1 MADSLLTPPALP
13 PLPPATAAL
22 VARAQALTWA
32 EARHA
37 AFPAPGAA
45 ADYASFLLS
54 HADESLLWLG
64 VADVP
69 LLNDAAAAL
78 LADATA
84 ALLDAARRRGDDG
97 VGSLHSYGA
106 EMDVFFPRL
115 LGEIA
120 AAVEPLY
127 RLLYREGAVGID
139 AAPAAGARAR
149 GLVTHSSHAI
159 GYGLEGQRE
168 LKLKLHV
175 DDSRLTVNLCLGRP
189 GFTGGCARAHAPRRR
204 ESSDPL
210 PSPLSHAQAPS
221 STLRAS
227 RSCASRRLPRRS
239 AACPLAPRRARCAP
253 PATRAARC
261 CTSAATRT
269 AP

>member
-1 MADSLLTPPALP
+1 MSTSSAAASLVASLAPPA
-13 PLPPATAAL
+13 AAL
-22 VARAQALTWA
+22 VQRAQALTWA

-37 AFPAPGAA
+37 AVPAPGAA
-45 ADYASFLLS
+45 ADYAGFLLA

-69 LLNDAAAAL
+69 VLNDGAAAL

-97 VGSLHSYGA
+97 VGTLHSYGA
-106 EMDVFFPRL
+106 EMANFFPRL

-127 RLLYREGAVGID
+127 RLLFREGAAGVE
-139 AAPAAGARAR
+139 AAPAEGARAR

-159 GYGLEGQRE
+159 GYGLAGQRE

-189 GFTGGCARAHAPRRR
+189 GFTGERQAHARA
-204 ESSDPL
+204 
-210 PSPLSHAQAPS
+210 
-221 STLRAS
+221 
-227 RSCASRRLPRRS
+227 
-239 AACPLAPRRARCAP
+239 RARARAP
-253 PATRAARC
+253 VRAHG
-261 CTSAATRT
+261 
-269 AP
+269 

>member
-1 MADSLLTPPALP
+1 MASSYLSDVATAPRPALP
-13 PLPPATAAL
+13 SLPPASAAL

-45 ADYASFLLS
+45 ADYASFLLAQ
-54 HADESLLWLG
+54 ADESLLWLG

-127 RLLYREGAVGID
+127 RLMFREGAAGVD

-189 GFTGGCARAHAPRRR
+189 GFTGGCEGGRAACARAARRAGAH
-204 ESSDPL
+204 D
-210 PSPLSHAQAPS
+210 A
-221 STLRAS
+221 
-227 RSCASRRLPRRS
+227 
-239 AACPLAPRRARCAP
+239 RRARCTHGARALAAWWAHPGHTALP
-253 PATRAARC
+253 PRVT
-261 CTSAATRT
+261 
-269 AP
+269 

>member
-1 MADSLLTPPALP
+1 MADSQASPLTGVPATAPALP
-13 PLPPATAAL
+13 PLPPASAAL

-127 RLLYREGAVGID
+127 RLMFREGAAGVD

-175 DDSRLTVNLCLGRP
+175 DDSRLTANLCLGRP
-189 GFTGGCARAHAPRRR
+189 GFTGGCARGGA
-204 ESSDPL
+204 
-210 PSPLSHAQAPS
+210 AQ
-221 STLRAS
+221 
-227 RSCASRRLPRRS
+227 
-239 AACPLAPRRARCAP
+239 ARCA
-253 PATRAARC
+253 
-261 CTSAATRT
+261 SAQ
-269 AP
+269 